1 MRMTLRVS
9 HPAMPGVPVTGQP
22 LAHDP
27 QTMQTE
33 KSNLSKTDSNSGL
46 MQCAEEL
53 TVILA
58 RWQKKK
64 PPREKHGQLEILC
77 IHIHKSTVYV
87 RFRKENAATMGH
99 AQEIRCS
106 PNLVCRND

>member
-22 LAHDP
+22 LAQDP
-27 QTMQTE
+27 QTMQAE

-58 RWQKKK
+58 RWQKKSRPVK
-64 PPREKHGQLEILC
+64 NMGQ
-77 IHIHKSTVYV
+77 
-87 RFRKENAATMGH
+87 F
-99 AQEIRCS
+99 
-106 PNLVCRND
+106 